1 MSNFTSVQRPNT
13 TQVPNVYLDRYLA
26 ELSGNEFKVLMYLTR
41 RIFGFHKSSDCISL
55 SQMLNG
61 IRKKNGDRLDHG
73 TGLSKPTLLRS
84 LKILQEMGL
93 VIAHQRS
100 DEVRGD
106 VATCYQLSLEANE
119 EEESGCCAPEEEQIF
134 TPPGKNLSHGVYQI
148 FTPPGKETLHPPGK
162 NLSHPVVKERY
173 TQKKDQQ
180 KKVYKKHHQANAS
193 SDQNLI
199 VEQKSIEVDDVFLL
213 DRSQD
218 LEKPGLAFFEET
230 RISAK
235 TEEPKLTDEQED
247 AVQKLIAAGV
257 TLKQAKR
264 LVESNPVPRILKAL
278 ENLPHRNAK
287 NPAGYLVR
295 ELEDGGWDVPAKFR
309 DDQKK
314 LDQMAKHR
322 ERLESE
328 KKAEQ
333 ERSESTQAALRK
345 VDEVLGHMEPAKLL
359 ELKMEALNSISRFG
373 KRKLT
378 LEDDQSPVFKAAL
391 YNLVYERYG
400 DSILTMGALVAG

>member
-119 EEESGCCAPEEEQIF
+119 EEESGCCAPEEEQTF
-134 TPPGKNLSHGVYQI
+134 T
-148 FTPPGKETLHPPGK
+148 PPGK

-199 VEQKSIEVDDVFLL
+199 AEQKSIEVDDVFSL

-322 ERLESE
+322 ERLEAE
-328 KKAEQ
+328 KKAEE

-345 VDEVLGHMEPAKLL
+345 VDEVLGRMEPAKLL

-373 KRKLT
+373 MRKLT
-378 LEDDQSPVFKAAL
+378 LEDDQNPVFKAAL